1 MMFGALI
8 SLFSAFS
15 FSMSDI
21 LVRRGVAKAPAA
33 YGAFITVMIGVPLFA
48 LATLLTGQIFRVD
61 DLSADEYLMLGAAG
75 IVHYVVGR
83 YANYLAIGAIGAARA
98 GPVQSLTLP
107 YSVLIAFLFLGEGV
121 TAGMAAGIALILIG
135 PALMVER
142 QPARQAVLASP
153 EPEAVVTGPAAA
165 PFRMRQAEGYLFA
178 TIAAVAYGSSPV
190 LIRAALEGS
199 SGLSILGGF
208 VSYIAAAAL
217 LLTSL
222 LLPSRRALLAAFE
235 PATVRVFFGAGFFVF
250 MAQMLRFV
258 ALSVASVAVVA
269 ALLRFTSVFTLAL
282 SWYFNRELENLTWR
296 VVAGVVV
303 SVVGALLLV
312 TMQAD

>member
-1 MMFGALI
+1 MLGALI
-8 SLFSAFS
+8 SLLSACS

-33 YGAFITVMIGVPLFA
+33 YGAFITVIIGVPLFA
-48 LATLLTGQIFRVD
+48 LASLLTGQIFRVN
-61 DLSADEYLMLGAAG
+61 DLFADEYLMLGAAG

-107 YSVLIAFLFLGEGV
+107 YSVLIAFLFLGEEV

-142 QPARQAVLASP
+142 QPARQAVLAAP
-153 EPEAVVTGPAAA
+153 EPEAVVTAPPE
-165 PFRMRQAEGYLFA
+165 PFRMRQAEGYVFA

-208 VSYIAAAAL
+208 VSYVAAATL
-217 LLTSL
+217 LLASL

-250 MAQMLRFV
+250 LAQVLRFV
-258 ALSVASVAVVA
+258 ALSMASVAVVA

>member
-1 MMFGALI
+1 MLGALI
-8 SLFSAFS
+8 SLLSACS

-33 YGAFITVMIGVPLFA
+33 YGAFITVIIGVPLFA
-48 LATLLTGQIFRVD
+48 LASLLTGQIFRVN
-61 DLSADEYLMLGAAG
+61 DLAADEYLMLGAAG

-107 YSVLIAFLFLGEGV
+107 YSVLIAFLFLGEEV

-142 QPARQAVLASP
+142 QPARQAVLAAP
-153 EPEAVVTGPAAA
+153 EPEAVVTAPPE
-165 PFRMRQAEGYLFA
+165 PFRMRQAEGYVFA

-208 VSYIAAAAL
+208 VSYVAAATL
-217 LLTSL
+217 LLASL

-250 MAQMLRFV
+250 LAQVLRFV
-258 ALSVASVAVVA
+258 ALSMASVAVVA